1 LKNNHAAELRRVAKT
16 VSDKVAR
23 KGSISPILRTIAV
36 TGGKGG
42 VGKTSVAT
50 NLAIAMAQLGKRVGI
65 LDADLG
71 LANVDVM
78 LHVNPRYTLKH
89 VVTGEKKIE
98 DIIVKGPLD
107 ISVIAGSS
115 GIRTMADLPVQIH
128 KKLISELHRLNNLID
143 ILIIDTPA
151 GIGNNV
157 LSFVLAADEILAVTI
172 PDPMAYTDAY
182 ALIKV
187 ISRWRQDARINL
199 LINMVRTAAQAREV
213 AEILQAVVRKYNL
226 PLDRISYAG
235 YIPYDSKIK
244 NSLINRKQTPFMLE
258 NPDSL
263 SVKCIQVIAKRMISS
278 LAQHAVDKNFFSQF
292 EQIRE
297 KGQGK

>member
-1 LKNNHAAELRRVAKT
+1 MKNNHAAELRRVAKT

-23 KGSISPILRTIAV
+23 KDSISPILRTIAV

-42 VGKTSVAT
+42 VGKTNVAT

-98 DIIVKGPLD
+98 DIIVKGPLG

-115 GIRTMADLPVQIH
+115 GIKTMADLPVQIH
-128 KKLISELHRLNNLID
+128 KKLIGELHRLNNLID

-187 ISRWRQDARINL
+187 ISRWRQDAQINL

-213 AEILQAVVRKYNL
+213 AEILKTVVRKYNL
-226 PLDRISYAG
+226 PLGKISYAG

-244 NSLINRKQTPFMLE
+244 NSLLNRKQTPFMLA

-278 LAQHAVDKNFFSQF
+278 LAQHSVDKNFFSQF

>member
-1 LKNNHAAELRRVAKT
+1 MKNNHAAELRRVAKT

-23 KGSISPILRTIAV
+23 KDSISPILRTIAV

-42 VGKTSVAT
+42 VGKTNVAT

-98 DIIVKGPLD
+98 DIIVKGPLG

-115 GIRTMADLPVQIH
+115 GIKTMADLPVQIH
-128 KKLISELHRLNNLID
+128 KKLIGELHRLNNLID

-187 ISRWRQDARINL
+187 VSRWRQDAQINL

-213 AEILQAVVRKYNL
+213 AEILKTVVRKYNL
-226 PLDRISYAG
+226 PLGKISYAG

-244 NSLINRKQTPFMLE
+244 NSLLNRKQTPFMLA

-278 LAQHAVDKNFFSQF
+278 LAQHSVDKNFFSQF

>member
-23 KGSISPILRTIAV
+23 KDSISPILRTIAV

-42 VGKTSVAT
+42 VGKTNVAT

-98 DIIVKGPLD
+98 DIIVKGPLG

-115 GIRTMADLPVQIH
+115 GIKTMADLPVQIH
-128 KKLISELHRLNNLID
+128 KKLIGELHRLNNLID

-187 ISRWRQDARINL
+187 VSRWRQDAQIHL

-213 AEILQAVVRKYNL
+213 AEILKTVVRKYNL
-226 PLDRISYAG
+226 PLGKISYAG

-244 NSLINRKQTPFMLE
+244 NSLLNRKQTPFMLE

-278 LAQHAVDKNFFSQF
+278 LAQHSVDKNFFSQF

>member
-1 LKNNHAAELRRVAKT
+1 MKNNHAAELRRVAKT

-23 KGSISPILRTIAV
+23 KDSISPILRTIAV

-42 VGKTSVAT
+42 VGKTNVAT

-98 DIIVKGPLD
+98 DIIVKGPLG

-115 GIRTMADLPVQIH
+115 GIKTMADLPVQIH

-187 ISRWRQDARINL
+187 VSRWRQDAQIHL

-244 NSLINRKQTPFMLE
+244 NSLLNRKQTPFMLE

-278 LAQHAVDKNFFSQF
+278 LAQHSVDKNFFSQF

>member
-1 LKNNHAAELRRVAKT
+1 MKNNHAAELRKVAKT
-16 VSDKVAR
+16 VSAGVAR
-23 KGSISPILRTIAV
+23 RGRISPALRTIAV

-42 VGKTSVAT
+42 VGKTNVAT

-78 LHVNPRYTLKH
+78 LHVNPRYTLQH
-89 VVTGEKKIE
+89 VVTGEKRIE
-98 DIIVKGPLD
+98 DIIVKGPLG

-115 GIRTMADLPVQIH
+115 GIKAMADLPVQIH
-128 KKLISELHRLNNLID
+128 KKLISELNRLNTLID

-187 ISRWRQDARINL
+187 ISRWRRDARVNL

-213 AEILQAVVRKYNL
+213 AEILKTVVRKYNL
-226 PLDRISYAG
+226 QLDKISYAG

-244 NSLINRKQTPFMLE
+244 NR
-258 NPDSL
+258 
-263 SVKCIQVIAKRMISS
+263 SS
-278 LAQHAVDKNFFSQF
+278 
-292 EQIRE
+292 R
-297 KGQGK
+297 

>member
-1 LKNNHAAELRRVAKT
+1 MKNNYAAELR
-16 VSDKVAR
+16 KVAETASTEVAR
-23 KGSISPILRTIAV
+23 RDRIPPVLRTIAV

-42 VGKTSVAT
+42 VGKTNVAT
-50 NLAIAMAQLGKRVGI
+50 NLAIAMAQLGNRVGI

-78 LHVNPRYTLKH
+78 LHVNPRYTLQH
-89 VVTGEKKIE
+89 VVTGEKRIE

-115 GIRTMADLPVQIH
+115 GIKAMADLPVQIH
-128 KKLISELHRLNNLID
+128 KKLISEFNRLNTLLD

-151 GIGNNV
+151 GIGNSV

-187 ISRWRQDARINL
+187 VSRWRQDARVNL

-213 AEILQAVVRKYNL
+213 AEILKTVVRKYNL
-226 PLDRISYAG
+226 QLDRISYAG

-244 NSLINRKQTPFMLE
+244 NSLINRKKTPFMLE

-278 LAQHAVDKNFFSQF
+278 LAQHSAAKNFFSQF

-297 KGQGK
+297 ESQGK

>member
-1 LKNNHAAELRRVAKT
+1 LKTNHAAELRKVAKT
-16 VSDKVAR
+16 VSAGVAR
-23 KGSISPILRTIAV
+23 RGRISPALRTIAV

-42 VGKTSVAT
+42 VGKTNVAT

-78 LHVNPRYTLKH
+78 LHVNPRYTLQH
-89 VVTGEKKIE
+89 VVTGEKRIE
-98 DIIVKGPLD
+98 DIIVKGPLG

-115 GIRTMADLPVQIH
+115 GIKAMADLPVQIH
-128 KKLISELHRLNNLID
+128 KKLISELNRLNTLID

-187 ISRWRQDARINL
+187 ISRWRRDARVNL

-213 AEILQAVVRKYNL
+213 AEILKTVVRKYNL
-226 PLDRISYAG
+226 QLDKISYAG

-244 NSLINRKQTPFMLE
+244 NSLINRKRAPFMLE

-278 LAQHAVDKNFFSQF
+278 LAQHSVTKNFFSQF

-297 KGQGK
+297 KSQGK

>member
-1 LKNNHAAELRRVAKT
+1 MKNNHAAELRRVAKT

-23 KGSISPILRTIAV
+23 KDSISPILRTIAV

-42 VGKTSVAT
+42 VGKTNVAT

-98 DIIVKGPLD
+98 DIIVKGPLG

-115 GIRTMADLPVQIH
+115 GIKTMADLPVQIH

-187 ISRWRQDARINL
+187 VSRWRQDAQINL

-213 AEILQAVVRKYNL
+213 AEILKTVVRKYNL
-226 PLDRISYAG
+226 PLGRISYAG

-244 NSLINRKQTPFMLE
+244 NSLLNRKQTPFMLE

-278 LAQHAVDKNFFSQF
+278 LAQHSVDKNFFSQF

>member
-1 LKNNHAAELRRVAKT
+1 MKNNHAAELRRVAKT

-23 KGSISPILRTIAV
+23 KDSISPILRTIAV

-42 VGKTSVAT
+42 VGKTNVAT

-98 DIIVKGPLD
+98 DIIVKGPLG

-115 GIRTMADLPVQIH
+115 GIKTMADLPVQIH
-128 KKLISELHRLNNLID
+128 KKLIGELHRLNNLID

-187 ISRWRQDARINL
+187 VSRWRQDAQINL

-213 AEILQAVVRKYNL
+213 AEILKTVVRKYNL

-244 NSLINRKQTPFMLE
+244 NSLLNRKQTPFMLE

-278 LAQHAVDKNFFSQF
+278 LAQHSVDKNFFSQF

>member
-1 LKNNHAAELRRVAKT
+1 MKNNHAAELRRVAKT

-23 KGSISPILRTIAV
+23 KDSISPILRTIAV

-42 VGKTSVAT
+42 VGKTNVAT

-98 DIIVKGPLD
+98 DIIVKGPLG

-115 GIRTMADLPVQIH
+115 GIKTMADLPVQIH

-187 ISRWRQDARINL
+187 VSRWRQDAQIHL

-213 AEILQAVVRKYNL
+213 AEILKTVVRKYNL
-226 PLDRISYAG
+226 PLGKISYAG

-244 NSLINRKQTPFMLE
+244 NSLLNRKQTPFMLE

-278 LAQHAVDKNFFSQF
+278 LAQHSVDKNFFSQF

>member
-1 LKNNHAAELRRVAKT
+1 MKNNHAAELRRVAKT

-23 KGSISPILRTIAV
+23 KDSISPILRTIAV

-42 VGKTSVAT
+42 VGKTNVAT

-98 DIIVKGPLD
+98 DIIVKGPLG

-115 GIRTMADLPVQIH
+115 GIKTMADLPVQIH
-128 KKLISELHRLNNLID
+128 KKLIGELHRLNNLID

-187 ISRWRQDARINL
+187 ISRWRQDAQINL

-213 AEILQAVVRKYNL
+213 AEILKTVVRKYNL
-226 PLDRISYAG
+226 PLGRISYAG

-244 NSLINRKQTPFMLE
+244 NSLLNRKQTPFMLE

-278 LAQHAVDKNFFSQF
+278 LAQHSVDKNFFSQF

>member
-1 LKNNHAAELRRVAKT
+1 MKNNHAAELRRVAKT

-23 KGSISPILRTIAV
+23 KDSISPILRTIAV

-42 VGKTSVAT
+42 VGKTNVAT

-98 DIIVKGPLD
+98 DIIVKGPLG

-115 GIRTMADLPVQIH
+115 GIKTMADLPVQIH
-128 KKLISELHRLNNLID
+128 KKLIGELHRLNNLID

-187 ISRWRQDARINL
+187 ISRWRQDAQINL

-213 AEILQAVVRKYNL
+213 AEILKTVVRKYNL
-226 PLDRISYAG
+226 PLGRISYAG

-244 NSLINRKQTPFMLE
+244 NSLLNRKQTPFMLA

-278 LAQHAVDKNFFSQF
+278 LAQHSVDKNFFSQF

>member
-1 LKNNHAAELRRVAKT
+1 MKNNHAAELRRVAKT

-23 KGSISPILRTIAV
+23 KDSISPILRTIAV

-42 VGKTSVAT
+42 VGKTNVAT

-98 DIIVKGPLD
+98 DIIVKGPLG

-115 GIRTMADLPVQIH
+115 GIKTMADLPVQIH
-128 KKLISELHRLNNLID
+128 KKLIGELHRLNNLID

-187 ISRWRQDARINL
+187 ISRWRQDAQINL

-213 AEILQAVVRKYNL
+213 AEILKTVVRKYNL
-226 PLDRISYAG
+226 PLGRISYAG

-244 NSLINRKQTPFMLE
+244 NSL
-258 NPDSL
+258 
-263 SVKCIQVIAKRMISS
+263 
-278 LAQHAVDKNFFSQF
+278 
-292 EQIRE
+292 
-297 KGQGK
+297 

>member
-1 LKNNHAAELRRVAKT
+1 MKNNHAAELRRVAKT

-23 KGSISPILRTIAV
+23 KDSISPILRTIAV

-42 VGKTSVAT
+42 VGKTNVAT

-98 DIIVKGPLD
+98 DIIVKGPLG

-115 GIRTMADLPVQIH
+115 GIKTMADLPVQIH
-128 KKLISELHRLNNLID
+128 KKLIGELHRLNNLID

-187 ISRWRQDARINL
+187 VSRWRQDAQINL

-213 AEILQAVVRKYNL
+213 AEILKTVVRKYNL

-244 NSLINRKQTPFMLE
+244 NSLLNRKQTPFMLE

-263 SVKCIQVIAKRMISS
+263 SVKCIQVIAKRMISL
-278 LAQHAVDKNFFSQF
+278 LAQHSVDKNFFSQF

>member
-1 LKNNHAAELRRVAKT
+1 MKNNHAAELRRVAKT

-23 KGSISPILRTIAV
+23 KDSISPILRTIAV

-42 VGKTSVAT
+42 VGKTNVAT

-98 DIIVKGPLD
+98 DIIVKGPLG

-115 GIRTMADLPVQIH
+115 GIKTMADLPVQIH
-128 KKLISELHRLNNLID
+128 KKLIGELHRLNNLID

-187 ISRWRQDARINL
+187 VSRWRQDAQINL

-213 AEILQAVVRKYNL
+213 AEILKTVVRKYNL
-226 PLDRISYAG
+226 PLGRISYAG

-244 NSLINRKQTPFMLE
+244 NSLLNRKQTPFMLE

-263 SVKCIQVIAKRMISS
+263 SVKCIQVIAKRMISL
-278 LAQHAVDKNFFSQF
+278 LAQHSVDKNFFSQF

>member
-1 LKNNHAAELRRVAKT
+1 MKNNHAAELRRVAKT

-23 KGSISPILRTIAV
+23 KDSISPILRTIAV

-42 VGKTSVAT
+42 VGKTNVAT

-98 DIIVKGPLD
+98 DIIVKGPLG

-187 ISRWRQDARINL
+187 VSRWRQDAQINL

-213 AEILQAVVRKYNL
+213 AEILKTVVRKYNL
-226 PLDRISYAG
+226 PLGRISYAG

-244 NSLINRKQTPFMLE
+244 NSLLNRKQTPFMLE

-263 SVKCIQVIAKRMISS
+263 SVKCIQVIAKRMISL
-278 LAQHAVDKNFFSQF
+278 LAQHSVDKNFFSQF

>member
-1 LKNNHAAELRRVAKT
+1 MKNNHAAELRRVAKT

-23 KGSISPILRTIAV
+23 KDSISPILRTIAV

-42 VGKTSVAT
+42 VGKTNVAT

-98 DIIVKGPLD
+98 DIIVKGPLG

-115 GIRTMADLPVQIH
+115 GIKTMADLPVQIH
-128 KKLISELHRLNNLID
+128 KKLIGELHRLNNLID

-187 ISRWRQDARINL
+187 VSRWRQDAQIHL

-213 AEILQAVVRKYNL
+213 AEILKTVVRKYNL
-226 PLDRISYAG
+226 PLGRISYAG

-244 NSLINRKQTPFMLE
+244 NSLLNRKQTPFMLA

-278 LAQHAVDKNFFSQF
+278 LAQHSVDKNFFSQF

>member
-1 LKNNHAAELRRVAKT
+1 MKNNHAAELRRVAKT

-23 KGSISPILRTIAV
+23 KDSISPILRTIAV

-42 VGKTSVAT
+42 VGKTNVAT

-98 DIIVKGPLD
+98 DIIVKGPLG

-115 GIRTMADLPVQIH
+115 GIKTMADLPVQIH
-128 KKLISELHRLNNLID
+128 KKLIGELHRLNNLID

-187 ISRWRQDARINL
+187 VSRWRQDAQINL

-213 AEILQAVVRKYNL
+213 AEILKTVVRKYNL
-226 PLDRISYAG
+226 PLGKISYAG

-244 NSLINRKQTPFMLE
+244 NSLLNRKQTPFMLE

-278 LAQHAVDKNFFSQF
+278 LAQHSVDKNFFSQF

>member
-1 LKNNHAAELRRVAKT
+1 MKNNHAAELRRVAKT

-23 KGSISPILRTIAV
+23 KDSISPILRTIAV

-42 VGKTSVAT
+42 VGKTNVAT

-98 DIIVKGPLD
+98 DIIVKGPLG

-115 GIRTMADLPVQIH
+115 GIKTMADLPVQIH

-187 ISRWRQDARINL
+187 ISRWRQDAQINL

-213 AEILQAVVRKYNL
+213 AEILKTVVRKYNL
-226 PLDRISYAG
+226 PLGRISYAG

-244 NSLINRKQTPFMLE
+244 NSLLNRKQTPFMLA

-278 LAQHAVDKNFFSQF
+278 LAQHSVDKNFFSQF